1 MSKPFAPHD
10 YQKDIV
16 EFITKNERCAIYA
29 LMGAGKSSSTLLSLE
44 NLSLTEDVYP
54 VLVVAPLRVANSTWP
69 DEAAKWTF
77 SEHLKVVPI
86 TGTLKQRTAAVKTSA
101 DIYTTNFENLPWLI
115 EYYGDAW
122 PFRIVIIDEATRV
135 KGFRTRQ
142 GSKRAKALG
151 RIAHTLIKRIVL
163 LTGTPSPNGLS
174 DLWGQ
179 MWFID
184 RGKRLGSS
192 FSAFEARWFTKGY
205 DGFSIKPTP
214 NAQREIE
221 ELIRDVCLTVTGLP
235 VDEPIHNPIYV
246 DLPKDARATYD
257 EMEKQMFAEIE
268 EVGVEALNAAAKTI
282 KCQQIAAGSIITDES
297 GSWSKVHD
305 EKIEALRSVVEE
317 AAGNPVL
324 VAYKFKADL
333 ERLKAAF
340 PKGRL
345 LDADPKTIRDWNV
358 GTIELLFAQPM
369 SAGHGLNLAQ
379 GGNILAFFN
388 VDWSLETHMQ
398 IIERI
403 GPMRQKQAGIDRP
416 VFIHYILARDTVD
429 EMILDRLK
437 TKKTVQET
445 LLDAMRRKRGI

>member
-1 MSKPFAPHD
+1 MSKPFIPHD
-10 YQKDIV
+10 YQRSMV
-16 EFITKNERCAIYA
+16 EFMSQHDRCAVFA
-29 LMGAGKSSSTLLSLE
+29 AMGTGKTSSTLLALD

-54 VLVVAPLRVANSTWP
+54 VLVIAPLRVANSTWP
-69 DEAAKWTF
+69 DECIKWTF

-86 TGTLKQRTAAVKTSA
+86 TGTLKQRTVAVKTPA
-101 DIYTTNFENLPWLI
+101 NIFTTNYENLPWLT
-115 EYYGDAW
+115 EFYGDDW
-122 PFRIVIIDEATRV
+122 PFKTVVADELTRL
-135 KGFRTRQ
+135 KSFRTRQ

-151 RIAHTLIKRIVL
+151 RIAHTKIKRFIG

-235 VDEPIHNPIYV
+235 VDEPIHNVIFV
-246 DLPKDARATYD
+246 DLPKDARAIYD

-268 EVGVEALNAAAKTI
+268 EIGVEALNAAAKTI

-340 PKGRL
+340 PKGRQ
-345 LDADPKTIRDWNV
+345 LDADPKTIRDWND
-358 GTIELLFAQPM
+358 GKIELLFAQPI
-369 SAGHGLNLAQ
+369 SCGHGINLAQ

-445 LLDAMRRKRGI
+445 LLDAMRRRREK